1 MVPSIEHRDGNCEH
15 LNEKRLTLKAPYK
28 GVIEQLYTAPPAGG
42 VVVCL
47 DEMGRPELS
56 RPATRETSRARG
68 RTCQTGDRLRPAG
81 QRLRFRGLPAGQWR
95 GLYSPL

>member
-47 DEMGRPELS
+47 DEMGRPGAFQAS
-56 RPATRETSRARG
+56 NS
-68 RTCQTGDRLRPAG
+68 
-81 QRLRFRGLPAGQWR
+81 
-95 GLYSPL
+95 

>member
-28 GVIEQLYTAPPAGG
+28 GVIEQLYTAPPTGS

-47 DEMGRPELS
+47 DEMGRPGAFQAS
-56 RPATRETSRARG
+56 NS
-68 RTCQTGDRLRPAG
+68 
-81 QRLRFRGLPAGQWR
+81 
-95 GLYSPL
+95 